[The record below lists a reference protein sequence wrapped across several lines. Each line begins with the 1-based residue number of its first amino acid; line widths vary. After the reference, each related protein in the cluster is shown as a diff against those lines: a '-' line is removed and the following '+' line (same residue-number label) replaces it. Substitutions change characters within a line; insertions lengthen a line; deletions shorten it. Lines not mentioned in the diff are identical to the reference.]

1 MSLRKTDCWSG
12 GSKELMQGLILAG
25 GFKNE
30 TSEGI
35 DFITI
40 SSPFIFHNLKS
51 PCSTNW
57 GVGGERYPAGRVGT
71 SFLVA
76 EGGIGRTLDLDLA
89 AMRLGL

>member
-35 DFITI
+35 DFIVWLLG
-40 SSPFIFHNLKS
+40 HNVKLMLSGDKIA
-51 PCSTNW
+51 N
-57 GVGGERYPAGRVGT
+57 GT
-71 SFLVA
+71 ML
-76 EGGIGRTLDLDLA
+76 
-89 AMRLGL
+89 